1 MWCLLNLRT
10 YSFCS
15 VLGCVAVE
23 TTSSIGQWC
32 KVSVYMH
39 SQDSISNYLPLAII
53 YHQYI
58 FLKSIP
64 VLCVLRIRAFRNWGE
79 DPK

>member
-1 MWCLLNLRT
+1 MWCLLNLRP
-10 YSFCS
+10 YSS

-23 TTSSIGQWC
+23 NSGSIGQWC
-32 KVSVYMH
+32 KVSVFMH
-39 SQDSISNYLPLAII
+39 LQDGIGNYLPLTII

-58 FLKSIP
+58 FLKTIP
-64 VLCVLRIRAFRNWGE
+64 IPCVLRIRAFRNRGE